1 MDDRSDAFIRPTA
14 EAQRRKIAAPMPSA
28 VMGCRHVNGQLNL
41 ANYCDDFWPL
51 NLFRS
56 IAFEVSIAGKRKGRD
71 SCPRKIKMENQ
82 NTVKKGEEEAEEEAV
97 EKERE
102 KEEEEKERE
111 EKGEKEREK
120 EEEEKEREEKGEK
133 EREKE
138 EEEKE
143 REEKGEKERE
153 KEEEEKGEK
162 EEKEEQMEKEIEQE
176 EDEKG
181 KEHSEKLEEMKRE
194 EGPSKGVRFMERTE
208 TEGTQEMERLE
219 EYERKLRRNT
229 KEALELVDRLCEL
242 QRGQTAPSERL
253 RTPPSKS
260 NKEADTIGEVRKALA
275 NGVRQMGEE
284 AANWAEKANGERTEI
299 GEGCHFDVESVSLNG
314 HLLHSPCDC
323 VLLPGHSLLL
333 VDSMLGLS
341 LLSLKSRQLIRNI
354 CPPANGQWRNAKCAC
369 LAESKE
375 RGQSVVYVML
385 EHRRTTRREW
395 GHDDEREGAK
405 TNGRPM
411 DDGKNGTKRN
421 AKETKRTNQ
430 AEQQNGAGGE
440 GTTDMEYEQ
449 VIARFTLP
457 DLEMTDRIEAPK
469 NDLTYHLTGFWW
481 LREHVVTECRLCF
494 VPQTECLFLTANTPN
509 QGFLYELNIRQGKW
523 TECAGTKRFRNY
535 SDLHPFAVI
544 GPVTELLL
552 VETNR
557 CYVQLVSL
565 YGSNVVHERMIGLC
579 ERPGSLCV
587 DERGNLF
594 VFDRANSKVGLYSR
608 TYFEKIGDVTLVERA
623 NCRLSAREGV
633 LAVMCGTSRELKLH
647 RYSEEQCR
655 KELNMPMP

>member
-1 MDDRSDAFIRPTA
+1 MNDRSDAFIRPTA

-51 NLFRS
+51 N
-56 IAFEVSIAGKRKGRD
+56 V
-71 SCPRKIKMENQ
+71 KMENQ
-82 NTVKKGEEEAEEEAV
+82 NAKKKGEEAEEEAV
-97 EKERE
+97 NSEVGIFEKEEGNKKAKETEEKRE
-102 KEEEEKERE
+102 KEKEK
-111 EKGEKEREK
+111 EK
-120 EEEEKEREEKGEK
+120 EEK
-133 EREKE
+133 
-138 EEEKE
+138 
-143 REEKGEKERE
+143 
-153 KEEEEKGEK
+153 EEKGEK
-162 EEKEEQMEKEIEQE
+162 EEQMEEEIEQE
-176 EDEKG
+176 EEEKG
-181 KEHSEKLEEMKRE
+181 KEHNEKLEEMKRE

-208 TEGTQEMERLE
+208 KEGTEEMERLE

-242 QRGQTAPSERL
+242 QREQTAPSERL
-253 RTPPSKS
+253 RLPPSK
-260 NKEADTIGEVRKALA
+260 NHKEADTIGEVRKALA
-275 NGVRQMGEE
+275 NGVHQMGEKT
-284 AANWAEKANGERTEI
+284 ANWAEKANGERTKI

-333 VDSMLGLS
+333 VDSVLGLS
-341 LLSLKSRQLIRNI
+341 LLSLQSRQLIRNI

-375 RGQSVVYVML
+375 RGQSVLYVML

-411 DDGKNGTKRN
+411 DDGENGTKRN

-430 AEQQNGAGGE
+430 AETEHAAEGDGQKNGAGGE
-440 GTTDMEYEQ
+440 GTTEYEQ
-449 VIARFTLP
+449 VIARFTVP

-469 NDLTYHLTGFWW
+469 KKAEEWVNDLTYHSTGFWW

-523 TECAGTKRFRNY
+523 TECTGTKRFRNY

-608 TYFEKIGDVTLVERA
+608 TYFEKLGDVTLVERA

-655 KELNMPMP
+655 KELNTPMP